1 LNSLS
6 FEIYEHINS
15 GFSKEEISKK
25 FNVPIWVVENLEKM
39 ILLKNW
45 MRNLKNSMILY
56 KNFIFDE
63 EIISKEK

>member
-39 ILLKNW
+39 VLLKNW
-45 MRNLKNSMILY
+45 MRNLKNSMIL
-56 KNFIFDE
+56 
-63 EIISKEK
+63 

>member
-1 LNSLS
+1 LNRLS

-25 FNVPIWVVENLEKM
+25 FNVPIWVVENLEKNGF
-39 ILLKNW
+39 IEKFYDFIN
-45 MRNLKNSMILY
+45 